1 MATLKSFW
9 AVELVPG
16 KEFTTTPEFDVHV
29 TAAILPAGVKDKERT
44 LVTATY
50 AEVDEEDNEKPG
62 QAFTIASLKLDHND
76 SQNIDLIFDADVP
89 VTFAVV
95 GKNPVHLVGSLV
107 PPQGDDD
114 DFMSDDDEDIL
125 SQEEDEEGEDA
136 EDDEDEEA
144 AAAIQAQLSK
154 KRPAG
159 QQTNGAAAKKPKQEQ
174 AAPKQEQKKPQ
185 QQQQT
190 PKQGGEQKKP
200 QQQQQKTPQQQKER
214 TLQGGLKV
222 ITVAEGEGKVA
233 KKGNRVAV
241 KYVGKLA
248 NGKVFDKST
257 GAPFS
262 FGLGRGEVIKGWDLG
277 VEGMKEGEKRRLVIP
292 PGLAYGA
299 GGAPPQIPPH
309 STLTFDVELVRA

>member
-1 MATLKSFW
+1 LKSFW

-125 SQEEDEEGEDA
+125 SQEEDEEGEEA

-144 AAAIQAQLSK
+144 AAAIQAQLK
-154 KRPAG
+154 KRPAA
-159 QQTNGAAAKKPKQEQ
+159 QQTNGAPAKKPKQEQ

-185 QQQQT
+185 QQQQTT

-233 KKGNRVAV
+233 KKRKQGFREVC
-241 KYVGKLA
+241 
-248 NGKVFDKST
+248 GKVAKW
-257 GAPFS
+257 
-262 FGLGRGEVIKGWDLG
+262 KG
-277 VEGMKEGEKRRLVIP
+277 
-292 PGLAYGA
+292 
-299 GGAPPQIPPH
+299 
-309 STLTFDVELVRA
+309 F